1 MGYTE
6 EKTLNNY
13 WLIKYATID
22 GKGFPLS
29 CGGKL
34 SPCTDE
40 QKHQGER
47 IVYNRQFFW
56 RMRCR
61 AKCKQR
67 PKSLQSKCNC
77 TEEAAPSFQEN
88 DLTKKFVR
96 FSRAY
101 RNEQK
106 SYKKCLFEEDVR
118 RGLLSGKS
126 FELIESCTMS
136 PFPLLENKLSQSPSK
151 KLYFCNSTTDILMV
165 SWTVSSYYHRVPN
178 FVLYFGLHSL

>member
-40 QKHQGER
+40 QKHQGDR

-126 FELIESCTMS
+126 FQLIESCTMS
-136 PFPLLENKLSQSPSK
+136 PFPLLENKISQSPS
-151 KLYFCNSTTDILMV
+151 
-165 SWTVSSYYHRVPN
+165 
-178 FVLYFGLHSL
+178 

>member
-1 MGYTE
+1 MYYTE

-40 QKHQGER
+40 QQHQGGR
-47 IVYNRQFFW
+47 IAFNRQFFW
-56 RMRCR
+56 RINVCR
-61 AKCKQR
+61 AKCKQK
-67 PKSLQSKCNC
+67 PKSLQSECDC

-101 RNEQK
+101 RNEQE

-126 FELIESCTMS
+126 FQLIESCTMS
-136 PFPLLENKLSQSPSK
+136 PFPLLENKLSQSPS
-151 KLYFCNSTTDILMV
+151 
-165 SWTVSSYYHRVPN
+165 
-178 FVLYFGLHSL
+178 